1 MTVLCKNAKCT
12 FKYTYPKFSKHT
24 YQFLKLSTFFF
35 LFGTVKGR
43 RVILSSKL
51 SVAACGSF
59 LALPAHCVITFE
71 RQQGSTADTVTIGS
85 QLFKV
90 GFILIVYSI
99 GQKQT

>member
-1 MTVLCKNAKCT
+1 MTVLCKYAKCT
-12 FKYTYPKFSKHT
+12 SKYTYPKFKNISV
-24 YQFLKLSTFFF
+24 FEIVNFFF

-51 SVAACGSF
+51 SVAAWGSF

-85 QLFKV
+85 
-90 GFILIVYSI
+90 
-99 GQKQT
+99 

>member
-12 FKYTYPKFSKHT
+12 FKYTY
-24 YQFLKLSTFFF
+24 YQSFQNISVFEIVNFFF